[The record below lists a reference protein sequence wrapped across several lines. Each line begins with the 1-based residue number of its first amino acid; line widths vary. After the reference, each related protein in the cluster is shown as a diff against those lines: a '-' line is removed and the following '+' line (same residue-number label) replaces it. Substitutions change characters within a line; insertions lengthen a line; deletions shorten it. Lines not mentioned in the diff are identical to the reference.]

1 MGYFCTVSVD
11 IKTSRCYSVCIVS
24 WEGDEMLTMI
34 AVAGVVVASVAGI
47 LLINTIAQNNE
58 STVYYV

>member
-1 MGYFCTVSVD
+1 
-11 IKTSRCYSVCIVS
+11 
-24 WEGDEMLTMI
+24 MLTMI

-47 LLINTIAQNNE
+47 LLINQIAQNNE